1 MAIVLGDNR
10 WGKAEVRLVRLTR
23 DPADPAVRHVQD
35 LTVTSQLY
43 GDTHDV
49 HLHGDNSVVL
59 ATDTQKNV
67 VYALAKQAPV
77 GEPEQFGLRLG
88 AHFLRAQDTVTRAQL
103 RIEQLPWT
111 RLEVGGAP
119 APHSFVRSSA
129 ERRLATVTMEAGAA
143 WVTAG
148 LTDLVVLNATGSEF
162 GGFPRDGYTTLPETK
177 DRILATSVTARW
189 RYAGTDPAALTGLD
203 YAAVHADARTRLL
216 ETFAGLHSRSLQ
228 NTLYRMGEAVLEAHP
243 DIAEIRLSMPN
254 RHHYL
259 VDLSPFGLDNDNEVF
274 LAGDRPYGLIEGAV
288 TRDDAPPP
296 GLAWL
301 AF

>member
-10 WGKAEVRLVRLTR
+10 WGKAEVRLVRVTR
-23 DPADPAVRHVQD
+23 DDADPAVRHVQD
-35 LTVTSQLY
+35 LNITTQLY
-43 GDTHDV
+43 GDTRAV
-49 HLHGDNSVVL
+49 HLHGDNSAVL

-67 VYALAKQAPV
+67 VYAFAKQEPV
-77 GEPEQFGLRLG
+77 GEVEQFGLRLA
-88 AHFLRAQDTVTRAQL
+88 AHFLTGAVTRVQVRL
-103 RIEQLPWT
+103 EQLPWT
-111 RLEVGGAP
+111 RLEVDGAP
-119 APHSFVRSSA
+119 APHSFVRGSA
-129 ERRLATVTMEAGAA
+129 EKRLATVTREGDGA

-162 GGFPRDGYTTLPETK
+162 HGFPRDRYTTLPETK

-189 RYAGTDPAALTGLD
+189 RYADTDPQRLARVDFAAGF
-203 YAAVHADARTRLL
+203 ADVRTRLL
-216 ETFAGLHSRSLQ
+216 KTFAGVHSLSLQ
-228 NTLYRMGEAVLEAHP
+228 NTLYRMGEGVLEAHP
-243 DIAEIRLSMPN
+243 ELAEIRMTMPN
-254 RHHYL
+254 KHHYL